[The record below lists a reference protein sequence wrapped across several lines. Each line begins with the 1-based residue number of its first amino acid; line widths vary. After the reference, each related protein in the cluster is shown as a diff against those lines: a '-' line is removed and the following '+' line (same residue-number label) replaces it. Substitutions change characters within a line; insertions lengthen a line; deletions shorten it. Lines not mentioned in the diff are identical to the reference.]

1 MSKKKPSTVRH
12 TRAIERDRTKRLTTA
27 PPDEKIEQ
35 HLKELVHPATYA
47 QLATYHAMGLRE
59 RTLSLPVMVALVL
72 SLIWRQMGSVAEAV
86 RVLQNEGFLWT
97 STLKVSQQAV
107 SERLRTLPAELFE
120 RIFEAVLPQ
129 LDARHRA
136 RTRPLPAAVTHAR
149 MHFTAVLAL
158 DGSTLDALMRKVGLL
173 KDQEQVPLAGRMA
186 ALLDIGSMLPHQ
198 VWYESDSQAH
208 DQRFWQRVLAALEPG
223 VLLVFDLGFVNYP
236 IFDQLTRQGVFFI
249 TRLKTNAAY
258 QVEQVLE
265 AGASIRDQF
274 IVLGSTPCAH
284 VMRLV
289 EVHYKGTWY
298 RYLTNVL
305 DTQVL
310 SAAQVAALYR
320 QRWRLEDAF
329 NLVKRLLGLAY
340 FFGGAQNAVALQVWA
355 TWLLYSVL
363 VDLTDAVAEALAM
376 RYGAVSVEMV
386 YRGLYH
392 FTQAYHR
399 GEATDPV
406 AYLAAH
412 AKELGLIKQK
422 RRRKKDL
429 TKSSPP

>member
-12 TRAIERDRTKRLTTA
+12 TRAIQRDRTKRLTTA
-27 PPDEKIEQ
+27 PPDQQIEQ
-35 HLKELVHPATYA
+35 HLTELVHPATYA

-59 RTLSLPVMVALVL
+59 RTLSLPVMVAFML

-97 STLKVSQQAV
+97 SALMVSQQAV
-107 SERLRTLPAELFE
+107 SERLRTLPAGLFE
-120 RIFEAVLPQ
+120 RIFEAVLPRLQ
-129 LDARHRA
+129 ARHHA
-136 RTRPLPAAVTHAR
+136 RTRALTPVVAHAR

-158 DGSTLDALMRKVGLL
+158 DGSTLDALLRKVGLL
-173 KDQEQVPLAGRMA
+173 KDQEQTPLAGRMA

-198 VWYESDSQAH
+198 LWYEADSQAH

-223 VLLVFDLGFVNYP
+223 VLLVFDLGFVNYGL
-236 IFDQLTRQGVFFI
+236 FDQLTAQGVFFI

-258 QVEQVLE
+258 QVEQVL
-265 AGASIRDQF
+265 AWDASVRDQI
-274 IVLGSTPCAH
+274 IVLGSAPCAYP
-284 VMRLV
+284 MRLV
-289 EVHYKGTWY
+289 EVRYQGTWH

-305 DTQVL
+305 DGEIL
-310 SAAQVAALYR
+310 SACDVAALYR
-320 QRWRLEDAF
+320 QRWRIEDAF
-329 NLVKRLLGLAY
+329 KAVKRLLGLAY
-340 FFGGAQNAVALQVWA
+340 FFGGAQNAIALQVWT

-363 VDLTDAVAEALAM
+363 VDLTDAVAETLGLRYQAL
-376 RYGAVSVEMV
+376 SVEMV

-399 GEATDPV
+399 GEAADPV
-406 AYLAAH
+406 VYLAAH
-412 AKELGLIKQK
+412 AKELGIIKQK

-429 TKSSPP
+429 TTSSSP